1 MRKAFLFLAFLGI
14 ICGLASSARGQAVWT
29 LDRCLDYALKHNLDI
44 QLQMLAE
51 REAEVDVKQG
61 FGNLLP
67 TLGAYSQQGYN
78 YGRTVDRFTNEFVTE
93 RVFLHNL
100 YAGSDVILF
109 SGFQNINQIR
119 YYNASRS
126 ALRYDTEKM
135 KNDLVLAIAGA
146 YLQILYHHDMLEVA
160 QAQLEVVTQQLER
173 TQVLF
178 EGGKLAQGALL
189 EMEAQLARERM
200 GLQQAKNNLKLSELE
215 MIHLLQLDPGE
226 GFVVERLALDV
237 DHAHML
243 FDPSQVYNKALG
255 HEPSVQAAAERI
267 EMAGNNLAIARG
279 GYSPRLIMSANLG
292 TGYSGAALSLVD
304 MIETGTYQTIG
315 FTESNEPVYQEIK
328 QPVYEKKP
336 YRDQLRDNYNTQ
348 FSLGLSIPIL
358 NHFQTRNRV
367 SRARIQLEGARVQ
380 LEQAKY
386 RLHQT
391 VQKAHADALAAYENY
406 LANEKSLEAF
416 EQAFRYSEQRFSLG
430 VVSSIEYNEART
442 NLAQARAEAIQSKY
456 QYIYMLKIL
465 EFYRGEGFS
474 L

>member
-1 MRKAFLFLAFLGI
+1 M
-14 ICGLASSARGQAVWT
+14 ASVARGQAVWS
-29 LDRCLDYALKHNLDI
+29 LERCLEYGLQHNLDI
-44 QLQMLAE
+44 ELQMLSE
-51 REAEVDVKQG
+51 LEADVDVKQG
-61 FGNLLP
+61 YGNLLP
-67 TLGAYSQQGYN
+67 TLGAYTQQGYN

-100 YAGSDVILF
+100 YGGSDVVLF

-135 KNDLVLAIAGA
+135 KNDLLLAIAGA
-146 YLQILYHHDMLEVA
+146 YLQILYHYDMLEVA

-173 TQVLF
+173 TRILF

-200 GLQQAKNNLKLSELE
+200 TFQQASNNLKLSELE
-215 MIHLLQLDPGE
+215 MIHLLQLDPAE
-226 GFVVERLALDV
+226 TFVVERPLLQV
-237 DHAHML
+237 DPAQML
-243 FDPSQVYNKALG
+243 YDPLQVYNKALG

-267 EMAGNNLAIARG
+267 ELAGNNLAIARG
-279 GYSPRLIMSANLG
+279 GYSPRLILSANVG
-292 TGYSGAALSLVD
+292 TGYSGAALNMVD
-304 MIETGTYQTIG
+304 LIETGTYQTIG
-315 FTESNEPVYQEIK
+315 YTQSNEPVFQEVK
-328 QPVYEKKP
+328 QPIYEKKP

-358 NHFQTRNRV
+358 NRFQARNRV

-380 LEQAKY
+380 FEQAKY

-406 LANEKSLEAF
+406 QANEKSREAF
-416 EQAFRYSEQRFSLG
+416 EQAFRYAEQRFGLG
-430 VVSSIEYNEART
+430 VFSSIEYNEART